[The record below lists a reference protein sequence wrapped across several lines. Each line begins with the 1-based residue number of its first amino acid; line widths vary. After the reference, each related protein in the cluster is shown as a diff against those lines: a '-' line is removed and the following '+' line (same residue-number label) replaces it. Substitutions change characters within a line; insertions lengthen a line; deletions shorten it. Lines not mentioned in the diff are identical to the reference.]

1 MTYLVITDN
10 LIDNLDDLEINEL
23 KYEKIKSDEISN
35 STNVSLF
42 SDNLY
47 KFVTDEF
54 FTYKKLEEINYEFN
68 SKYIFQVKKSNLSKF
83 NDIESLQIIHNSKN
97 VIEYFPWDLSN
108 IIFDKE
114 SSGNIDTAP
123 GDGGASLGGMQVM
136 TDPRLKGAI
145 DEWIRHEMSDD
156 TIDDIKKDKKLQ
168 MEIGVWYYTLLYT
181 LLGGKGTP
189 RKRKL
194 AYKAQ
199 NLHKDFKK
207 YRTKDH
213 TINFTDKS
221 TLNIPKGIDPRFVY
235 AAMMYNG
242 GPDEVNTKTGVA
254 KLATKRYAKDFLKRL
269 KDIKGISDSNQFMD
283 R

>member
-83 NDIESLQIIHNSKN
+83 HDIESLQIIHNSKN

-108 IIFDKE
+108 IIFDNRKKIDKNLLSFFTETESNFRMFLNFFSKE
-114 SSGNIDTAP
+114 IF
-123 GDGGASLGGMQVM
+123 
-136 TDPRLKGAI
+136 RLKLLTSTNKN
-145 DEWIRHEMSDD
+145 DVLEVLSEKDD
-156 TIDDIKKDKKLQ
+156 YKYKKAQTLIKKTGNDKIDDSIKYIYKIEKKLVESTYNQ
-168 MEIGVWYYTLLYT
+168 ENS
-181 LLGGKGTP
+181 
-189 RKRKL
+189 KRFIIAMKQKL
-194 AYKAQ
+194 QA
-199 NLHKDFKK
+199 
-207 YRTKDH
+207 
-213 TINFTDKS
+213 
-221 TLNIPKGIDPRFVY
+221 
-235 AAMMYNG
+235 
-242 GPDEVNTKTGVA
+242 
-254 KLATKRYAKDFLKRL
+254 
-269 KDIKGISDSNQFMD
+269 
-283 R
+283 

>member
-83 NDIESLQIIHNSKN
+83 HDIESLQIIHNSKN

-108 IIFDKE
+108 IIFDNRKKIDKNLLSFFTETESNFRMFLNFFSKE
-114 SSGNIDTAP
+114 IF
-123 GDGGASLGGMQVM
+123 
-136 TDPRLKGAI
+136 RLKLLTS
-145 DEWIRHEMSDD
+145 SDKND
-156 TIDDIKKDKKLQ
+156 VLEVLSEKDDYKYKKAQTLIKKTGNDKIDDSIKYIYKIEKKLVESTYNQ
-168 MEIGVWYYTLLYT
+168 ENS
-181 LLGGKGTP
+181 
-189 RKRKL
+189 KRFIIAMKQKL
-194 AYKAQ
+194 QA
-199 NLHKDFKK
+199 
-207 YRTKDH
+207 
-213 TINFTDKS
+213 
-221 TLNIPKGIDPRFVY
+221 
-235 AAMMYNG
+235 
-242 GPDEVNTKTGVA
+242 
-254 KLATKRYAKDFLKRL
+254 
-269 KDIKGISDSNQFMD
+269 
-283 R
+283 

>member
-83 NDIESLQIIHNSKN
+83 HDIESLQIIHNSKN

-108 IIFDKE
+108 IIFDNRKKIDKNLLSFFTETESNFRMFLNFFSKE
-114 SSGNIDTAP
+114 IF
-123 GDGGASLGGMQVM
+123 
-136 TDPRLKGAI
+136 RLKLLTST
-145 DEWIRHEMSDD
+145 DKNDVLEVLSEKDD
-156 TIDDIKKDKKLQ
+156 YKYKKAQTLIKKTSNDKIDDSIKYIYKIEKKLVESTYNQ
-168 MEIGVWYYTLLYT
+168 ENS
-181 LLGGKGTP
+181 
-189 RKRKL
+189 KRFIIAMKQKL
-194 AYKAQ
+194 QA
-199 NLHKDFKK
+199 
-207 YRTKDH
+207 
-213 TINFTDKS
+213 
-221 TLNIPKGIDPRFVY
+221 
-235 AAMMYNG
+235 
-242 GPDEVNTKTGVA
+242 
-254 KLATKRYAKDFLKRL
+254 
-269 KDIKGISDSNQFMD
+269 
-283 R
+283 

>member
-83 NDIESLQIIHNSKN
+83 HDIESLQIIHNSKN

-108 IIFDKE
+108 IIFDNRKKIDKNLLSFFTETESNFRMFLNFFSKE
-114 SSGNIDTAP
+114 IF
-123 GDGGASLGGMQVM
+123 
-136 TDPRLKGAI
+136 RLKLLTSTDKNDVLEVLSEKDDYKYKKAQTLINKTG
-145 DEWIRHEMSDD
+145 SDKIND
-156 TIDDIKKDKKLQ
+156 SIKYIYKIEKKLVESTYNQ
-168 MEIGVWYYTLLYT
+168 ENS
-181 LLGGKGTP
+181 
-189 RKRKL
+189 KRFIIAMKQKL
-194 AYKAQ
+194 QA
-199 NLHKDFKK
+199 
-207 YRTKDH
+207 
-213 TINFTDKS
+213 
-221 TLNIPKGIDPRFVY
+221 
-235 AAMMYNG
+235 
-242 GPDEVNTKTGVA
+242 
-254 KLATKRYAKDFLKRL
+254 
-269 KDIKGISDSNQFMD
+269 
-283 R
+283 

>member
-83 NDIESLQIIHNSKN
+83 HDIESLQIIHNSKN

-108 IIFDKE
+108 IIFDNRKKIDKNLLSFFTETESNFRMFLNFFSKE
-114 SSGNIDTAP
+114 IF
-123 GDGGASLGGMQVM
+123 
-136 TDPRLKGAI
+136 RLKLLTST
-145 DEWIRHEMSDD
+145 DKNDVLEVLREKDD
-156 TIDDIKKDKKLQ
+156 YKYKKAQTLIKKTGNDKIDDSIKYIYKIEKKLVESTYNQ
-168 MEIGVWYYTLLYT
+168 ENS
-181 LLGGKGTP
+181 
-189 RKRKL
+189 KRFIIAMKQKL
-194 AYKAQ
+194 QA
-199 NLHKDFKK
+199 
-207 YRTKDH
+207 
-213 TINFTDKS
+213 
-221 TLNIPKGIDPRFVY
+221 
-235 AAMMYNG
+235 
-242 GPDEVNTKTGVA
+242 
-254 KLATKRYAKDFLKRL
+254 
-269 KDIKGISDSNQFMD
+269 
-283 R
+283 

>member
-108 IIFDKE
+108 IIFDNRKKIDKNLLSFFTETESNFRMFLNFFSKE
-114 SSGNIDTAP
+114 IF
-123 GDGGASLGGMQVM
+123 
-136 TDPRLKGAI
+136 RLKLLTSTDKNDVLEVLSEKDDYKYKKAQTLIKKTG
-145 DEWIRHEMSDD
+145 SDK
-156 TIDDIKKDKKLQ
+156 IDDSIKYIYKIEKKLVESTYNQ
-168 MEIGVWYYTLLYT
+168 ENS
-181 LLGGKGTP
+181 
-189 RKRKL
+189 KRFIIAMKQKL
-194 AYKAQ
+194 QA
-199 NLHKDFKK
+199 
-207 YRTKDH
+207 
-213 TINFTDKS
+213 
-221 TLNIPKGIDPRFVY
+221 
-235 AAMMYNG
+235 
-242 GPDEVNTKTGVA
+242 
-254 KLATKRYAKDFLKRL
+254 
-269 KDIKGISDSNQFMD
+269 
-283 R
+283 

>member
-83 NDIESLQIIHNSKN
+83 HDIESLEIIHNSKN

-108 IIFDKE
+108 IIFDNRKKIDKNLLSFFTETESNFRMFLNFFSKE
-114 SSGNIDTAP
+114 IF
-123 GDGGASLGGMQVM
+123 
-136 TDPRLKGAI
+136 RLKLLTST
-145 DEWIRHEMSDD
+145 DKNDVLEVLSEKDD
-156 TIDDIKKDKKLQ
+156 YKYKKAQTLIKKTGNDKIDDSIKYIYKIEKKLVESTYSQ
-168 MEIGVWYYTLLYT
+168 ENS
-181 LLGGKGTP
+181 
-189 RKRKL
+189 KRFIIAMKQKL
-194 AYKAQ
+194 QA
-199 NLHKDFKK
+199 
-207 YRTKDH
+207 
-213 TINFTDKS
+213 
-221 TLNIPKGIDPRFVY
+221 
-235 AAMMYNG
+235 
-242 GPDEVNTKTGVA
+242 
-254 KLATKRYAKDFLKRL
+254 
-269 KDIKGISDSNQFMD
+269 
-283 R
+283 

>member
-83 NDIESLQIIHNSKN
+83 HDIESLQIIHNSKN

-108 IIFDKE
+108 IIFDNRKKIDKNLLSFFTETESNFRMFLNFFSKE
-114 SSGNIDTAP
+114 IF
-123 GDGGASLGGMQVM
+123 
-136 TDPRLKGAI
+136 RLKLLTST
-145 DEWIRHEMSDD
+145 DKNDVLEVLSEKDD
-156 TIDDIKKDKKLQ
+156 YKYKKAQTLIKKTGNDKIDDSIKYIYKIEKKLV
-168 MEIGVWYYTLLYT
+168 ESTYNEENS
-181 LLGGKGTP
+181 
-189 RKRKL
+189 KRFIIAMKQKL
-194 AYKAQ
+194 QA
-199 NLHKDFKK
+199 
-207 YRTKDH
+207 
-213 TINFTDKS
+213 
-221 TLNIPKGIDPRFVY
+221 
-235 AAMMYNG
+235 
-242 GPDEVNTKTGVA
+242 
-254 KLATKRYAKDFLKRL
+254 
-269 KDIKGISDSNQFMD
+269 
-283 R
+283 